1 MKKQTMLMVMM
12 ALTIVLSGC
21 AKTESTNTPASQV
34 SKTENPNS
42 AADMDK
48 GGVKK
53 NVVDTSG
60 NGNIETINIKVM
72 TPDVSA
78 PARANNFIEAA
89 NSLNEK
95 LEKENSKQRVQVEA
109 IVKSV
114 KDDEFK
120 QQFIFASKSDNANDI
135 YATGYSNIG
144 WMANGDYLLPLT
156 GIEKEPVFQ
165 NQMPGYWDAV
175 SWNKQVWGVIQDT
188 EARPIFFNKNVLKKL
203 GWTDQQIAD
212 LPKKSEN
219 GEFTLADMTDL
230 AKKAV
235 DSKVVNSG
243 LMLTAGGKDL
253 PVIFFNHGTEVYDA
267 SQGKYVLD
275 KSHLKTTFEY
285 LNNAVSQGMLSK
297 GFVSESKDDM
307 LKTLINDEGLFLQAG
322 VWDEAKW
329 RTRGMHK
336 VTGNVTSEYVMNNIG
351 AMVMPVANKDQKPV
365 TVSNPWVYVVSKDT
379 KYPDLVK
386 RLLVEVSAPKLQAEH
401 GLQSSHIPF
410 TKEGQQYET
419 VKKDPWLNYVSY
431 LTQYSKFMPNDPNE
445 PKFEKIMKDATQ
457 NVVSGSMTTDEAVDW
472 MGKQMKIDLG
482 EVIEK

>member
-1 MKKQTMLMVMM
+1 MKKQKIMMAMM
-12 ALTIVLSGC
+12 ALTVVLSGC
-21 AKTESTNTPASQV
+21 AKTESANTAASKV
-34 SKTENPNS
+34 GNTENAN
-42 AADMDK
+42 AASDMDK

-53 NVVDTSG
+53 NVVDAG

-72 TPDVSA
+72 TPDASA
-78 PARANNFIEAA
+78 PARANNFVEAA
-89 NSLNEK
+89 KSLNEK

-109 IVKSV
+109 IVKQANGE
-114 KDDEFK
+114 EFQ
-120 QQFIFASKSDNANDI
+120 QQFIFASKSGNASDI
-135 YATGYSNIG
+135 YATGNANIG
-144 WMANGDYLLPLT
+144 WMAKGDYLLPLT

-165 NQMPGYWDAV
+165 NQMAGYWNAV
-175 SWNKQVWGVIQDT
+175 TWNKQVWGVIQDT

-212 LPKKSEN
+212 LPKKAEN

-243 LMLTAGGKDL
+243 LMMTSGGTDL
-253 PVIFFNHGTEVYDA
+253 PVIFFDNGTEVYDA

-275 KSHLKTTFEY
+275 KAHLKTTFEY
-285 LNNAVSQGMLSK
+285 LKNAVSQGIIPN
-297 GFVSESKDDM
+297 GFVTANKDDY
-307 LKTLINDEGLFLQAG
+307 LKTIINDEGLFLQAG

-351 AMVMPVANKDQKPV
+351 VMVMPPVAKGQKPV
-365 TVSNPWVYVVSKDT
+365 TVSNPWVYVVSKGT
-379 KYPDLVK
+379 KYPDLAK
-386 RLLVEVSAPKLQAEH
+386 RLLIEVSAPKLQAEH
-401 GLQSSHIPF
+401 AVQSSHIPF

-419 VKKDPWLNYVSY
+419 VKNNPWLNLVGY

-445 PKFEKIMKDATQ
+445 PKFEKIIKDATQ
-457 NVVSGSMTTDEAVDW
+457 NVVSGSMTPDQAVDW